1 MYRISVL
8 TFLIAILPLS
18 VSFATPPPNILP
30 RGDEVKLSF
39 TESLARHV
47 SGIVRKDQGPALEDG
62 EMIDSSVIWIPTYYG
77 YHSFIG
83 VLDNYLLH
91 HTSIT
96 SMRTWRMEERKYWA
110 IHLSGKDVSIKIV
123 YDSLDSLLLLS
134 LTPGY

>member
-1 MYRISVL
+1 MYRIYILFVL
-8 TFLIAILPLS
+8 FAILLLP
-18 VSFATPPPNILP
+18 VSFATTPSKIMPDRDSGN
-30 RGDEVKLSF
+30 LSF

-47 SGIVRKDQGPALEDG
+47 SGIVRKDQGPVLEEG
-62 EMIDSSVIWIPTYYG
+62 EMVDSSVIWIPTYYG
-77 YHSFIG
+77 YHTFIG
-83 VLDNYLLH
+83 VLDNYLMH

-110 IHLSGKDVSIKIV
+110 IHLSGKDVSIKII